1 MGKGTTTNLLLKASR
16 YIQIYDKCFP
26 MSDCLTL
33 RVEITICLT
42 YLKNIK
48 NVYFKTYFSF
58 KAQKFLFF
66 SEELTKPL
74 LLKRREMYTY
84 TRNVYIY
91 IYIYIYIYH
100 IYMY

>member
-33 RVEITICLT
+33 RVEGDE

-58 KAQKFLFF
+58 KAQKFIFF